1 MATCTDVTK
10 AFADRL
16 SEMIDSEKKEGKTIR
31 DIAEESGVPSGSISK
46 YQNDAGEA
54 GINSLVKLAS
64 YFDVST
70 DFLLGLS
77 EIASGN
83 ADDMAIEKRLGL
95 RITTIENL
103 SQFHAKDGSRFLN
116 RLFERGFGE
125 IVLGCQTSLDNYIEA
140 AQEESLSFSGD
151 PIGKLRYGIK
161 LSNYDPVRTEDG
173 LGFTLTLSADKYYR
187 FCVQQVCAQ
196 LEGFLLDLADDVL
209 RRIEELKGEY
219 FDNVWKKE
227 KHHPQGWI
235 DSSSGL
241 SRS

>member
-16 SEMIDSEKKEGKTIR
+16 SEMIDSMKKEGKTIR

-95 RITTIENL
+95 SSTTIEKL
-103 SQFHAKDGSRFLN
+103 SRFHAKDGSIFLN
-116 RLFERGFGE
+116 MLFERGFGE
-125 IVLGCQTSLDNYIEA
+125 IVLGCQTSFKNYIYA
-140 AQEESLSFSGD
+140 ARDERCTFRNSSEERLLYNVDLSD
-151 PIGKLRYGIK
+151 Y
-161 LSNYDPVRTEDG
+161 NPVRIEEG
-173 LGFTLTLSADKYYR
+173 LGFTLTLTAEHYYD
-187 FCVQQVCAQ
+187 FCVQQVCTQ
-196 LEGFLLDLADDVL
+196 LEHFLKVLAEDVL
-209 RRIEELKGEY
+209 MRTAELEKGAT
-219 FDNVWKKE
+219 DN
-227 KHHPQGWI
+227 G
-235 DSSSGL
+235 
-241 SRS
+241 